1 MAQDTIMLHNRYM
14 LAGDN
19 VAKYNSG
26 AVAVVFDILTNR
38 TLKVI
43 NDNGVA
49 YVGKVESNTQSF
61 NRVFG
66 CNTLHTLSN
75 TYLGLT
81 QAEQKEIINF
91 IKNAPKENGK
101 RSISYTCY
109 RSSGAKADDL
119 KQNSKGE
126 NIKRTYT
133 KEEQKALGLL
143 NEIVVLVDYYGE
155 IDNLNDLYNGS
166 GAKWSYS
173 VMEQKATATFEKA
186 CKLSDMQ

>member
-1 MAQDTIMLHNRYM
+1 MAQETIMLHNRYM

-49 YVGKVESNTQSF
+49 YVGKVESTTQAF
-61 NRVFG
+61 TRVFG

-75 TYLGLT
+75 AYLSLT
-81 QAEQKEIINF
+81 QAEQKEIIGF
-91 IKNAPKENGK
+91 IKNAKKENGK

-109 RSSGAKADDL
+109 RSSGAKSDDL

-126 NIKRTYT
+126 NIKHTYT

-143 NEIVVLVDYYGE
+143 NEIMVLIDYYGE
-155 IDNLNDLYNGS
+155 IDNINDLYNG
-166 GAKWSYS
+166 ACDKWHYS

-186 CKLSDMQ
+186 CKLEDMQ

>member
-1 MAQDTIMLHNRYM
+1 MAQETIMLHNRYM

-49 YVGKVESNTQSF
+49 YVGKVENTTQAF
-61 NRVFG
+61 TRVFG
-66 CNTLHTLSN
+66 CNTLHTLNNS
-75 TYLGLT
+75 YLGLT
-81 QAEQKEIINF
+81 QSEQKTIIEM
-91 IKNAPKENGK
+91 IKKCPKEDGK
-101 RSISYTCY
+101 RSITFTCE
-109 RSSGAKADDL
+109 RSSGAKSDDL

-126 NIKRTYT
+126 TIKRTYT

-143 NEIVVLVDYYGE
+143 NEIVVLVDYFGD
-155 IDNLNDLYNGS
+155 IDNVNDLYNGS
-166 GAKWSYS
+166 SSKWSYK
-173 VMEQKATATFEKA
+173 VFEQKATATFEKA
-186 CKLSDMQ
+186 CKLEDMQ

>member
-1 MAQDTIMLHNRYM
+1 MAQETIMLHNRYV

-19 VAKYNSG
+19 VTKYNSG
-26 AVAVVFDILTNR
+26 AVAVVFDVLTNR

-49 YVGKVESNTQSF
+49 YVGKVESTTQSF

-75 TYLGLT
+75 SYLGLT
-81 QAEQKEIINF
+81 QSEQKTIIEM
-91 IKNAPKENGK
+91 IKKAPKENGK
-101 RSISYTCY
+101 RSITFTCE
-109 RSSGAKADDL
+109 RSSGAKSDDI

-143 NEIVVLVDYYGE
+143 NEIVVLVDYYGD
-155 IDNLNDLYNGS
+155 IDNINDLYNGS
-166 GAKWSYS
+166 SSKWDYK
-173 VMEQKATATFEKA
+173 VFEQKATATFEKA
-186 CKLSDMQ
+186 CKLEDMQ